1 MACCCK
7 LRRGEE
13 AYCHVTDGDGLGCCL
28 RSPSPTSMDLQ
39 GPQQHTWLEIRRG
52 RARQAGAGHRAR
64 RQCHRNHRPD
74 STRAILTPPCLLRVL
89 LLLPAVY
96 RGGAERVEQPVAV
109 GGACSSPPVQARS
122 AAAWAS
128 ASANRARTWT
138 ARGGGRGGEEAGRGA
153 GRTAARSGEEGAAER
168 RQAGVR
174 GGRQHGAAEDAGR
187 RRRGSGFRWG
197 GRRSR
202 SIRGCFFFKRRYVF
216 FFTYL
221 LDCGFIFI

>member
-1 MACCCK
+1 MHRWLRTMITTFEIDLRLPPLCPRAASQPLPLNRCANDGGQEPESVACCCK

-64 RQCHRNHRPD
+64 RPRPEHPRPCRRNHRPD
-74 STRAILTPPCLLRVL
+74 PTRAILTLPCLLRVL

-96 RGGAERVEQPVAV
+96 RGSAEHVEQPVVV
-109 GGACSSPPVQARS
+109 GVACSSLPVQARS

-128 ASANRARTWT
+128 ALANRARTWT
-138 ARGGGRGGEEAGRGA
+138 AQGGGRGGE
-153 GRTAARSGEEGAAER
+153 
-168 RQAGVR
+168 
-174 GGRQHGAAEDAGR
+174 
-187 RRRGSGFRWG
+187 
-197 GRRSR
+197 
-202 SIRGCFFFKRRYVF
+202 
-216 FFTYL
+216 
-221 LDCGFIFI
+221 